1 MDQKIKSD
9 ERINIGDNIRNC
21 RYALGM
27 TQEEMTAK
35 LQLGGFLI
43 SRATYSKIEIGTHH
57 VTASQLRMIK
67 DILGTT
73 YEQLFEET
81 KGDNK

>member
-1 MDQKIKSD
+1 MSQKIKSD
-9 ERINIGDNIRNC
+9 ELINIGDNIRKC
-21 RYALGM
+21 RNALGM

-43 SRATYSKIEIGTHH
+43 SRATYSKIEMGIHH
-57 VTASQLRMIK
+57 VSASQLRMIK